1 MSIVIPDCTSCK
13 NLTDKNEKGQ
23 FCCKAFPY
31 GIPKDYFGEKLMSE
45 IFSNVQII
53 LSLMKNSFKPPTAAK
68 TVYRIIT
75 GGV

>member
-31 GIPKDYFGEKLMSE
+31 GIPKDYFWGKVDVRNIQQCANNIRFEKE
-45 IFSNVQII
+45 EF
-53 LSLMKNSFKPPTAAK
+53 
-68 TVYRIIT
+68 
-75 GGV
+75 